1 LFFARGLLSD
11 HRRFERLHERNGI
24 GRRRFGVQID
34 EIAQMEKTR
43 GTVLAALVLAA
54 LRSGL
59 DARLVWLQK
68 RRNLPPSLRRAWPR
82 RHANRLACFSFNVCG
97 SR

>member
-43 GTVLAALVLAA
+43 STVLAALVLAA

-59 DARLVWLQK
+59 EAL
-68 RRNLPPSLRRAWPR
+68 
-82 RHANRLACFSFNVCG
+82 
-97 SR
+97 SRER